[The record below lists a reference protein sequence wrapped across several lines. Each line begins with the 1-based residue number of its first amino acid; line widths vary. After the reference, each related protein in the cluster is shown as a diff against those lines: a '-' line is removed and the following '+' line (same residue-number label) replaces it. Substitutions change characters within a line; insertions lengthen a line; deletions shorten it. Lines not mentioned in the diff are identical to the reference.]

1 MFKLMMNT
9 IRNIICISSAS
20 LCLLSC
26 GEKLDLSQFPV
37 TSVNDPVPVRYIPLP
52 WAASARNTFNRP
64 TDIIAGYDGTFYF
77 IEEGESR
84 VVNLD
89 ASGEVISTSRPIRK
103 PIAIAQTRNMQL
115 LITAVDTI
123 RLGGTLVEQ
132 AVILRLN
139 LVDTVGGLPRRR
151 NLSDAIPET
160 IYRHPTPSIAQA
172 NANVRYT
179 GIATFF
185 DNSFIVSR
193 TGAIRSDNPAVSSN
207 AMLFFPRG
215 FDVNSP
221 NPALR
226 EPGAIALRVNG
237 NGYGFVDSVSSVTTL
252 AVPPQSPD
260 VNSSF
265 DFLFTTTV
273 PAQPFK
279 VHRIRFVQSSS
290 GDVFSPDESLLNQ
303 NTALGTRFLGEPDRF
318 LRPADISVAGNFIF
332 VVDSEQNKFYQ
343 FTSQGV
349 EGVPPP
355 PNAEDRRNVIVSFS
369 QFGLDET
376 NPDQLN
382 NPNGVCYLRPYL
394 YISDTNNGRI
404 LRMILTSDLD

>member
-1 MFKLMMNT
+1 MMNAIRT
-9 IRNIICISSAS
+9 IVSIAAMS
-20 LCLLSC
+20 LLLLSC
-26 GEKLDLSQFPV
+26 GEKLNFSQFPSV
-37 TSVNDPVPVRYIPLP
+37 TNNDPVPVRYIPIP
-52 WAASARNTFNRP
+52 WAASARNSFNRP
-64 TDIIAGYDGTFYF
+64 TDMIAGYDGTFYF

-84 VVNLD
+84 IVNID
-89 ASGEVISTSRPIRK
+89 ASGEVISRSRPIRK
-103 PIAIAQTRNMQL
+103 PIALAQTRNMQL
-115 LITAVDTI
+115 LVTAVDST
-123 RLGGTLVEQ
+123 RLADAPIEQ

-139 LVDTVGGLPRRR
+139 LVDTVGGFPLRR
-151 NLSDAIPET
+151 NLSDVVPAV
-160 IYRHPTPSIAQA
+160 IYRHPTPTVAQA

-185 DNSFIVSR
+185 DNSFLVSR

-207 AMLFFPRG
+207 AMLLFPRG
-215 FDVNSP
+215 FDVNSS
-221 NPALR
+221 NPGLR
-226 EPGAIALRVNG
+226 EPGAIPLRVNG
-237 NGYGFVDSVSSVTTL
+237 NGYGFIDSVSSVTTL

-260 VNSSF
+260 VNSSL

-273 PAQPFK
+273 PEQPLK

-290 GDVFSPDESLLNQ
+290 GDVFSPDESLLSQ
-303 NTALGTRFLGEPDRF
+303 NPALGTRFLGEPNRF

-355 PNAEDRRNVIVSFS
+355 PNAEDTRNVIVSFS
-369 QFGLDET
+369 QFGLAGSDST
-376 NPDQLN
+376 NIDQLRK
-382 NPNGVCYLRPYL
+382 PSGVCFLRPYL
-394 YISDTNNGRI
+394 YIADTDNGRI

>member
-1 MFKLMMNT
+1 MMNS
-9 IRNIICISSAS
+9 IRNILLIATLS
-20 LCLLSC
+20 LGLLSC
-26 GEKLDLSQFPV
+26 GEKLDLTKFP
-37 TSVNDPVPVRYIPLP
+37 TIAVNDPVPVRYIPLP
-52 WAASARNTFNRP
+52 WSASARNSFNKP
-64 TDIIAGYDGTFYF
+64 TDMIAGYDGTFYF
-77 IEEGESR
+77 IEEGENR
-84 VVNLD
+84 IVNLD
-89 ASGEVISTSRPIRK
+89 ASGEIISTSQPIRK
-103 PIAIAQTRNMQL
+103 PMALAQTRNMQIL
-115 LITAVDTI
+115 VTAVDTI

-139 LVDTVGGLPRRR
+139 LVDTIGGVPRRR
-151 NLSDAIPET
+151 NLSDATPEVV
-160 IYRHPTPSIAQA
+160 YRHPTPSIAQA

-185 DNSFIVSR
+185 DNSFLVSR
-193 TGAIRSDNPAVSSN
+193 TGAIRSDNPAISSN
-207 AMLFFPRG
+207 AMLLFPRG
-215 FDVNSP
+215 FDVNST

-226 EPGAIALRVNG
+226 EPGAIPLRVNG
-237 NGYGFVDSVSSVTTL
+237 NGYGFADSVSSVTTL

-279 VHRIRFVQSSS
+279 VHRVRFVQSSA

-303 NTALGTRFLGEPDRF
+303 NPALGTRFLGEPDRF
-318 LRPADISVAGNFIF
+318 VRPADISVAGNFIF

-369 QFGLDET
+369 KFGLDET

-382 NPNGVCYLRPYL
+382 NPRGVCFLRPYL

>member
-1 MFKLMMNT
+1 MMNKR
-9 IRNIICISSAS
+9 RNIICTVLLS
-20 LCLLSC
+20 LLTMSC
-26 GEKLDLSQFPV
+26 GEKLNLNQFP
-37 TSVNDPVPVRYIPLP
+37 TTAVNDPVPVRYIPLP
-52 WAASARNTFNRP
+52 WAASARNTFNQP

-77 IEEGESR
+77 IEEGENR

-89 ASGEVISTSRPIRK
+89 ASGEVISISRPIRK
-103 PIAIAQTRNMQL
+103 PMAIAQTRNMQL
-115 LITAVDTI
+115 LVTAVDTI

-132 AVILRLN
+132 AVIWRLN
-139 LVDTVGGLPRRR
+139 LVDTVGGVLRRR
-151 NLSDAIPET
+151 NLSDVVPQSV
-160 IYRHPTPSIAQA
+160 YRHPTPSIAQA

-207 AMLFFPRG
+207 AMLLFPRG

-226 EPGAIALRVNG
+226 EPGAVPLRVNG
-237 NGYGFVDSVSSVTTL
+237 NGYGFADSVSSVTTL
-252 AVPPQSPD
+252 SVPPQSPD

-265 DFLFTTTV
+265 DFLFTTVV
-273 PAQPFK
+273 PTQPLK
-279 VHRIRFVQSSS
+279 VHRIRFVQSSA
-290 GDVFSPDESLLNQ
+290 GDVFAPDESLLNQ
-303 NTALGTRFLGEPDRF
+303 NTALGTRFIGEPNRF
-318 LRPADISVAGNFIF
+318 SRPADISVAGNFIF
-332 VVDSEQNKFYQ
+332 IVDSEQNKFYQ

-369 QFGLDET
+369 QFGLDER

-382 NPNGVCYLRPYL
+382 NPRGVCFLRPYL
-394 YISDTNNGRI
+394 YISDTNNGRV

>member
-1 MFKLMMNT
+1 MKNS
-9 IRNIICISSAS
+9 IRTLVLIS
-20 LCLLSC
+20 LLTPLVWSC
-26 GEKLDLSQFPV
+26 GEKLDLTQFP
-37 TSVNDPVPVRYIPLP
+37 TTEVNDPVPVRYIPLP
-52 WAASARNTFNRP
+52 WAASPKNTFNRP
-64 TDIIAGYDGTFYF
+64 TDIITGYDGTFYF

-84 VVNLD
+84 IVNID
-89 ASGEVISTSRPIRK
+89 ASGEVISVSRPIRK
-103 PIAIAQTRNMQL
+103 PIALAQTRNMQIL
-115 LITAVDTI
+115 VTAVDTI
-123 RLGGTLVEQ
+123 RIGTTLVEQ

-139 LVDTVGGLPRRR
+139 LVDTVGGFPVRR
-151 NLSDAIPET
+151 NLSDVVPEVV
-160 IYRHPTPSIAQA
+160 YRHPTPTVAQA

-207 AMLFFPRG
+207 AMLLFPRG
-215 FDVNSP
+215 FDRFSP

-226 EPGAIALRVNG
+226 EPGAVPLRVNG
-237 NGYGFVDSVSSVTTL
+237 NGYGFADSVSSVTTL

-265 DFLFTTTV
+265 DFLFTTVV
-273 PAQPFK
+273 PTQPFK
-279 VHRIRFVQSSS
+279 VHRIRFLQTSA

-303 NTALGTRFLGEPDRF
+303 NPALGTRFLGEPDRF
-318 LRPADISVAGNFIF
+318 LRPADISVFGNFIF
-332 VVDSEQNKFYQ
+332 IVDSEQNKFYQ

-369 QFGLDET
+369 EFGINQA
-376 NPDQLN
+376 NPDRLD
-382 NPNGVCYLRPYL
+382 NPRGVCYLRPFL

-404 LRMILTSDLD
+404 LRMILTSDLE